1 MKETLRKIFEFIKNN
16 PTILYSLILI
26 IFIPIAIFLNT
37 FIISGNFQRN
47 IDTITQQK
55 AVLAE
60 NILNIA
66 LQNKSNSVQ
75 DIQSLIDKI
84 QKENPE
90 INSFSIIK
98 PDDKRENFSIIASE
112 SPSNIGTNLSG
123 IEKNQ
128 AILAWNNSQG
138 IAFLD
143 GNGKERFW
151 NITKC
156 LTDENNNKIAL
167 ISLSFSLADSDS
179 LINKTINNSYIILII
194 TIFIVILL
202 VSNHTRLF
210 SYAINLEKLKEV
222 DQMKD
227 TFISMASHELRSPL
241 TAIQG
246 YLELFNDKNA
256 KSMDPESQH
265 YLENI
270 TISIKRLASLI
281 NDMLE
286 VSRLEGNRIPIE
298 PVIIDTQKIISESVE
313 ELKSSAIQ
321 KNLALIFTPLA
332 DIPQAIADPERT
344 KQIII
349 NLLSNA
355 IKYTPKGTVEIVTKI
370 EKQKIFIT
378 VSDTGMGISSEEQKN
393 LFQKFYRI
401 KNEETKNII
410 GTGLGLWITR
420 ELARKMNGDI
430 AVESMT
436 GAGSRFTLS
445 LPLKKVN
452 N

>member
-1 MKETLRKIFEFIKNN
+1 MKETLKKIFDFIKNN
-16 PTILYSLILI
+16 PSILYSLILI

-37 FIISGNFQRN
+37 FIISGNFQKN

-66 LQNKSNSVQ
+66 LQNKSSSSQ
-75 DIQSLIDKI
+75 DIQSLISKI

-90 INSFSIIK
+90 IRSFSIIK
-98 PDDKRENFSIIASE
+98 PDANKENFTVITSE
-112 SPSNIGTNLSG
+112 NSADVGTKLNG

-128 AILAWNNSQG
+128 AVLAWNNQQG

-151 NITKC
+151 NITKY
-156 LTDENNNKIAL
+156 LTDENNNKSAL
-167 ISLSFSLADSDS
+167 ISLSFSLSDSDS
-179 LINKTINNSYIILII
+179 LINKTINDSYIILIV

-241 TAIQG
+241 AAIQG
-246 YLELFNDKNA
+246 YLELFKDKNDKL
-256 KSMDPESQH
+256 MDPESQH

-298 PVIIDTQKIISESVE
+298 PTLIDTQKIIAESVE

-321 KNLALIFTPLA
+321 KKLALIFNPLSVV
-332 DIPQAIADPERT
+332 PQAMADPERT

-349 NLLSNA
+349 NLISNA
-355 IKYTPKGTVEIVTKI
+355 IKYTPKGTVEIITKI

-430 AVESMT
+430 TVESMT
-436 GAGSRFTLS
+436 GAGSRFTLI
-445 LPLKKVN
+445 LPLEK
-452 N
+452 